1 MRRSEAFFRC
11 IILTREHP
19 SGHNVYN
26 RDAST
31 SLRYAKTLPW
41 KVGDRMKRSDL
52 VFWLGI
58 IVMVLMIIIL
68 VVVYFVLD
76 LDTQYYQPG
85 STWIQSPSE
94 WTMPPAQIQHEKAA
108 DIKPHLLPAYRIE
121 LPDNQAAAFLKP
133 TSDGGC
139 LAIAQ
144 IQTDET
150 SDVSTAAQS
159 IQATRFWSNGT
170 VRWTRQYDDLLINGY
185 LVALCVLPDDSF
197 ALSLRSSGLKP
208 ANPIMHDQLLRFAPD
223 GRLIWQTQDSASL
236 RAGSLDFLLAA
247 DDGAVLAAGTVQ
259 SSPADAMTGDS
270 DISLIRFEADG
281 RQSATM
287 LVGRS
292 GQDYLPSATYQRAT
306 GLVLIWQ
313 QITGQTQPGEDI
325 AFGQTSRI
333 CCYDAMLQE
342 QWVTT
347 LPKGTMLNEVQIT
360 PDGKDILAFG
370 TAQVDSSAG
379 ESSATGEARSTLY
392 CLDSQGIIQWFY
404 QTPET
409 RTWLAAAVRQTSGS
423 FVVGWHQPTPEQGER
438 STLLLLDA
446 DGQVQNEI
454 DRLPGIIR
462 QLIPTLDGGVTA
474 VCQQS
479 IQPVPQPI
487 FISSIWTDTEAIVS
501 HYDRTQ
507 QLVWRRTIDQYRG
520 VRQTDHV
527 VATTRDTLLVG

>member
-1 MRRSEAFFRC
+1 
-11 IILTREHP
+11 
-19 SGHNVYN
+19 
-26 RDAST
+26 
-31 SLRYAKTLPW
+31 
-41 KVGDRMKRSDL
+41 MKRSDL
-52 VFWLGI
+52 VFWLSI

-85 STWIQSPSE
+85 STWIQSPSD

-121 LPDNQAAAFLKP
+121 LTSNQMASFLKP

-144 IQTDET
+144 IQADET
-150 SDVSTAAQS
+150 SDAGTAAQS

-223 GRLIWQTQDSASL
+223 GRLIWQTPATANDSMESL

-247 DDGAVLAAGTVQ
+247 DDGAVLATGTVQ
-259 SSPADAMTGDS
+259 SSPADETGDS

-292 GQDYLPSATYQRAT
+292 GQDYLSSATFQGDT

-313 QITGQTQPGEDI
+313 QTTGQTQPGEDI
-325 AFGQTSRI
+325 AFGQTSKI
-333 CCYDAMLQE
+333 CCYDQMLQE

-370 TAQVDSSAG
+370 TAPADASVG
-379 ESSATGEARSTLY
+379 EPSTTGEARSTLY
-392 CLDSQGIIQWFY
+392 RLDSQGKIQWFY
-404 QTPET
+404 QTPEP
-409 RTWLAAAVRQTSGS
+409 RAWLAAAARQTSGS
-423 FVVGWHQPTPEQGER
+423 FIVGWHQPTPEQGER

-446 DGQVQNEI
+446 GGQVQSEI
-454 DRLPGIIR
+454 DRSPGIVR

-479 IQPVPQPI
+479 VQPVPQPI